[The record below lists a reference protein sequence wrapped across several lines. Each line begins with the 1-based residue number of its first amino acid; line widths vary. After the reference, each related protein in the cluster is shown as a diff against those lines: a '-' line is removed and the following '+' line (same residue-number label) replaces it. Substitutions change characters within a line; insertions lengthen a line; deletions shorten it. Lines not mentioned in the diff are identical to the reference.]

1 MLVPSSGKHK
11 LWKNDLKNQ
20 LEWLKREKKK
30 KKESQYADEKMA
42 LLEILGLTDFLRTST
57 RWCSTDRYPYPDK
70 FEKAGEKLWG
80 YTEVGKW
87 KVVSGKER
95 CT

>member
-1 MLVPSSGKHK
+1 
-11 LWKNDLKNQ
+11 
-20 LEWLKREKKK
+20 
-30 KKESQYADEKMA
+30 MA
-42 LLEILGLTDFLRTST
+42 LLEILDLTDFLRTST